1 MIHLKLKNI
10 ALTLLLVGAT
20 GIYGQ
25 GLKVG
30 DNPGTRNANS
40 ALEIESTNK
49 GVAFPRIALT
59 ATNSKNPLNAGTG
72 PLTGTIVYNTATAGS
87 SPNNVTPGFYYWDGT
102 AWQRMLQGTTG
113 TAGTYT
119 KVTTDAFGRVT
130 SGTTLSASDI
140 PSLDW
145 SKITTGKPTTVAGYG
160 ITDAVSTSRTL
171 TINGTTLDLSA
182 NRSFSVGTV
191 TSASVVSANGFT
203 GSVATATSTPA
214 ITIGTSITGLLKGN
228 GTAISAAV
236 AGTDYLAPFGS
247 QTANTF
253 YAAPNGAAGTPAF
266 RAIVAA
272 DIPTLNQNTT
282 GTAANVTGTVAVA
295 NGGTGLTTTT
305 AYGVILGGTTDTGSF
320 QNAGTGSSGQVL
332 TSNGS
337 SAAPTWKT
345 PEVVNHIYKTSNTSR
360 SSTTT
365 FAADPDLAFST
376 TASTTYG
383 FKILVF
389 FGSSNNTPDFKF
401 RINHSTSVT
410 NIQYMA
416 QMRDNDVQ
424 TFTHTVNNALAQ
436 SVTLATNDGVTG
448 ANVGYVFIEGTV
460 EVNTSGTFSFEWA
473 QNTSNGNATQVIR
486 GSSLQYWVIP

>member
-1 MIHLKLKNI
+1 MTKLKLKI
-10 ALTLLLVGAT
+10 TAITLLLFGAT

-30 DNPGTRNANS
+30 DNPGVRNANS
-40 ALEIESTNK
+40 ALEIESTNQ
-49 GVAFPRIALT
+49 GVAFPNVALS
-59 ATNSKNPLNAGTG
+59 ATNSINPLKAGKG

-87 SPNNVTPGFYYWDGT
+87 SPNNVTPGFYFWDGS
-102 AWQRMLQGTTG
+102 AWQRLVNGNTG

-130 SGTTLSASDI
+130 SGSSLSASDI
-140 PSLDW
+140 PSIDW
-145 SKITTGKPTTVAGYG
+145 SKITSGKPTTIAGYG
-160 ITDAVSTSRTL
+160 ITDAVSASRTI
-171 TINGTTLDLSA
+171 TINGNTFDLSA

-191 TSASVVSANGFT
+191 TSTSVASANGFT
-203 GSVATATSTPA
+203 GTVATASSTPA
-214 ITIGTSITGLLKGN
+214 ITIGTSVTGLLKGN
-228 GTAISAAV
+228 GTGLSAAV

-253 YAAPNGAAGTPAF
+253 YAAPNGSAGAPVF
-266 RAIVAA
+266 RAIEAA

-305 AYGVILGGTTDTGSF
+305 AYGVILGGTTATGAF
-320 QNAGTGSSGQVL
+320 QNAGAGDAGQVL

-337 SAAPTWKT
+337 GTAPTWKN
-345 PEVVNHIYKTSNTSR
+345 PEVVSHIYKSANTSR
-360 SSTTT
+360 TSTTT
-365 FAADPDLAFST
+365 FAADPDLAFT
-376 TASTTYG
+376 TASSTTYG
-383 FKILVF
+383 FKIVVF
-389 FGSSNNTPDFKF
+389 FGSANNTPDFKF

-448 ANVGYVFIEGTV
+448 ANVGYVCIEGTV
-460 EVNTSGTFSFEWA
+460 EVSTAGTFSFEWA
-473 QNTSNGNATQVIR
+473 QNASNGNATQVIR
-486 GSSLQYWVIP
+486 GSNLQYWVIP